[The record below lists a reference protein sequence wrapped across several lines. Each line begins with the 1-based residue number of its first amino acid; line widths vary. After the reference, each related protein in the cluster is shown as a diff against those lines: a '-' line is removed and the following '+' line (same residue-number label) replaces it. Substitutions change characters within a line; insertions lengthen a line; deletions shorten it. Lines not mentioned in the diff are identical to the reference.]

1 MKIKEIQNLLNE
13 ESCAL
18 ISSDVNRFYLC
29 EFPSSAGN
37 IIITKNSAT
46 LLIDFRYFE
55 KAKKTVKNMD
65 VLLCVSLY
73 KDIKS
78 VLTLKKIKNIY
89 IETEHTTLETFNRME
104 KGLEDFCILKDSALS
119 KKLNALR
126 QIKTPREMEFI
137 KKAQTITDQAFTH
150 ILNFIK
156 VGKTE
161 KEIALELEFFMRKN
175 GSKGVAFETIAVSGK
190 NSSLPHGVP
199 TDKPLEKGDFLTMDF
214 GAVFEGYCSDMTRTV
229 ALGQVSEK
237 QQEIYDTVLQAQL
250 EALKNIKPNVKCK
263 EIDKIARDIISQK
276 GYGECFGHG
285 LGHSVG
291 IEIHENPA
299 FNTRDESPI
308 KKGMVITVEPGI
320 YLPDKFGVRIED
332 MVIITEDGF
341 ENITES
347 DKNLIII

>member
-13 ESCAL
+13 KSCAL

-37 IIITKNSAT
+37 IIITKDSAT

-65 VLLCVSLY
+65 VLLLTSLY

-78 VLTLKKIKNIY
+78 VLTDKKVKNIY
-89 IETEHTTLETFNRME
+89 IETEHITLETLNRME
-104 KGLEDFCILKDSALS
+104 KGLEEFCILKDSVLS
-119 KKLNALR
+119 QKLNELR
-126 QIKTPREMEFI
+126 QIKTPKEIEFI
-137 KKAQTITDQAFTH
+137 KKAQAITDKAFSH

-175 GSKGVAFETIAVSGK
+175 GSPGVAFDTIAVSGK

-214 GAVFEGYCSDMTRTV
+214 GASFEGYCSDMTRTV
-229 ALGQVSEK
+229 ALGYVTDR
-237 QQEIYDTVLQAQL
+237 QQEIYNIVLQAQL
-250 EALKNIKPNVKCK
+250 EALKNIKPNIQCK
-263 EIDKIARDIISQK
+263 EIDKIARDIITNK
-276 GYGECFGHG
+276 GYGEFFGHG

-291 IEIHENPA
+291 IEIHENPS
-299 FNTRDESPI
+299 FNTRDERPL

-332 MVIITEDGF
+332 MVVITDEGF

>member
-13 ESCAL
+13 DSCAL
-18 ISSDVNRFYLC
+18 ISSDVNRFYLS

-37 IIITKNSAT
+37 IIITKDSAT

-65 VLLCVSLY
+65 VLLCQSLY
-73 KDIKS
+73 KDITS
-78 VLTLKKIKNIY
+78 VLKPKKIKNIY
-89 IETEHTTLETFNRME
+89 IETEHITLEALNRME
-104 KGLEDFCILKDSALS
+104 KGLENFCILKDSALS
-119 KKLNALR
+119 HKLNALR
-126 QIKTPREMEFI
+126 QIKTPREIEFI
-137 KKAQTITDQAFTH
+137 KMAQAITDKAFAH

-175 GSKGVAFETIAVSGK
+175 GSQGVAFDTIAVSGK

-199 TDKPLEKGDFLTMDF
+199 TDKPLENGDFLTMDF
-214 GAVFEGYCSDMTRTV
+214 GARFEGYCSDMTRTV
-229 ALGQVSEK
+229 ALGQVSET
-237 QQEIYDTVLQAQL
+237 QYEIYDIVLQSQL
-250 EALKNIKPNVKCK
+250 EALKSIKPNVQCK
-263 EIDKIARDIISQK
+263 EIDKIARDIITNK

-299 FNTRDESPI
+299 FNTRDETSI

-332 MVIITEDGF
+332 MVVITDDGF
-341 ENITES
+341 ENITKS

>member
-13 ESCAL
+13 DSCAL

-37 IIITKNSAT
+37 IIITKDSAT

-65 VLLCVSLY
+65 VSLCVSLY
-73 KDIKS
+73 KDITS
-78 VLTLKKIKNIY
+78 VLKSKKIKNIY
-89 IETEHTTLETFNRME
+89 IETEHITLEALNRME
-104 KGLEDFCILKDSALS
+104 KGLENFCILKDSALS
-119 KKLNALR
+119 HKLNALR
-126 QIKTPREMEFI
+126 QIKTPKEIEFI
-137 KKAQTITDQAFTH
+137 KMAQAITDKAFAH

-175 GSKGVAFETIAVSGK
+175 GSSGVAFDTIAVSGK

-199 TDKPLEKGDFLTMDF
+199 TDKPLENGDFLTMDF
-214 GAVFEGYCSDMTRTV
+214 GARFEGYCSDMTRTV

-250 EALKNIKPNVKCK
+250 EALKSIKPNVQCK
-263 EIDKIARDIISQK
+263 EIDKIARDIIANK

-299 FNTRDESPI
+299 FNTRDETPI
-308 KKGMVITVEPGI
+308 KNGMVITVEPGI

-332 MVIITEDGF
+332 MVVITDDGF
-341 ENITES
+341 ENITKS
-347 DKNLIII
+347 GKNLIII

>member
-13 ESCAL
+13 DSCAL
-18 ISSDVNRFYLC
+18 ISSDVNRFYLS

-65 VLLCVSLY
+65 VLLCQSLY
-73 KDIKS
+73 KDITS
-78 VLTLKKIKNIY
+78 VLKNKNIQNIY
-89 IETEHTTLETFNRME
+89 IETAHITLETLNRME

-119 KKLNALR
+119 HKLNALR
-126 QIKTPREMEFI
+126 QIKTPREIEFI
-137 KKAQTITDQAFTH
+137 KKAQSITDKAFAH

-156 VGKTE
+156 VGVTE

-175 GSKGVAFETIAVSGK
+175 GSSGIAFDTIAVSGK

-199 TDKPLEKGDFLTMDF
+199 TNKPLENGDFLTMDF
-214 GAVFEGYCSDMTRTV
+214 GARFEGYCSDMTRTV
-229 ALGQVSEK
+229 GLGQVSET
-237 QQEIYDTVLQAQL
+237 QQEIYNTVLQAQL
-250 EALKNIKPNVKCK
+250 EALKNIKPNVQCK
-263 EIDKIARDIISQK
+263 EIDKIARDIIVNK

-299 FNTRDESPI
+299 FNTRDETPI

-332 MVIITEDGF
+332 MVVITDDGF
-341 ENITES
+341 ENITKS

>member
-13 ESCAL
+13 DSCAL
-18 ISSDVNRFYLC
+18 ISSDVNRFYLS

-37 IIITKNSAT
+37 IIITKDSAT

-65 VLLCVSLY
+65 VLLCQSFY
-73 KDIKS
+73 KDITS
-78 VLTLKKIKNIY
+78 VLTIKKIKNIY
-89 IETEHTTLETFNRME
+89 IETEHITLEALNRME
-104 KGLEDFCILKDSALS
+104 KGLENFCILKDSALS
-119 KKLNALR
+119 HKLNALR
-126 QIKTPREMEFI
+126 QIKTPREIEFI
-137 KKAQTITDQAFTH
+137 NMAQTITDKAFAH

-175 GSKGVAFETIAVSGK
+175 GSQGVAFDTIAVSGK

-199 TDKPLEKGDFLTMDF
+199 TDKPLENGDFLTMDF
-214 GAVFEGYCSDMTRTV
+214 GARFEGYCSDMTRTV
-229 ALGQVSEK
+229 ALGQVSET
-237 QQEIYDTVLQAQL
+237 QYEIYDIVLQSQL
-250 EALKNIKPNVKCK
+250 EALKSIKPNVQCK
-263 EIDKIARDIISQK
+263 EIDKIARDIITNK

-299 FNTRDESPI
+299 FNTRDETSI

-332 MVIITEDGF
+332 MVVITDDGF
-341 ENITES
+341 ENITKS

>member
-13 ESCAL
+13 DSCAL
-18 ISSDVNRFYLC
+18 ISSDVNRFYLS

-37 IIITKNSAT
+37 IIITKDSAT

-65 VLLCVSLY
+65 VLLCQSLY
-73 KDIKS
+73 KDITS
-78 VLTLKKIKNIY
+78 VLKPKKIKNIY
-89 IETEHTTLETFNRME
+89 IETEHITLEALNRME
-104 KGLEDFCILKDSALS
+104 KGLENFCILKDSALS
-119 KKLNALR
+119 HKLNALR
-126 QIKTPREMEFI
+126 QIKTPREIEFI
-137 KKAQTITDQAFTH
+137 KMAQAITDKAFAH

-175 GSKGVAFETIAVSGK
+175 GSQGVAFDTIAVSGK

-199 TDKPLEKGDFLTMDF
+199 TDKPLENGDFLTMDF
-214 GAVFEGYCSDMTRTV
+214 GARFEGYCSDMTRTV
-229 ALGQVSEK
+229 ALGQVSK
-237 QQEIYDTVLQAQL
+237 TQYEIYDIVLQAQL
-250 EALKNIKPNVKCK
+250 EALKSIKPNVQCK
-263 EIDKIARDIISQK
+263 EIDKIARDIISNK

-299 FNTRDESPI
+299 FNTRDETPI
-308 KKGMVITVEPGI
+308 KNGMVITVEPGI

-332 MVIITEDGF
+332 MVVITDDGF

>member
-13 ESCAL
+13 DSCAL

-37 IIITKNSAT
+37 ILITKNSAT

-55 KAKKTVKNMD
+55 KAKKTVRNMD
-65 VLLCVSLY
+65 VLLLTSLY

-78 VLTLKKIKNIY
+78 VLGNKKIKNIY
-89 IETEHTTLETFNRME
+89 IEPEHITLETLNRLE
-104 KGLEDFCILKDSALS
+104 KVLEEFCILKDSTLS
-119 KKLNALR
+119 QKLNELR
-126 QIKTPREMEFI
+126 QIKTQKETEFI
-137 KKAQTITDQAFTH
+137 KKAQAITDKAFSH
-150 ILNFIK
+150 ILNFISL
-156 VGKTE
+156 GKTE

-175 GSKGVAFETIAVSGK
+175 GSPGVAFDTIAVSGK

-199 TDKPLEKGDFLTMDF
+199 TDKPLENGDFLTMDF

-229 ALGQVSEK
+229 ALGYATDK
-237 QQEIYDTVLQAQL
+237 QQEIYNIVLQAQL
-250 EALKNIKPNVKCK
+250 EALKNIKPNIRCK
-263 EIDKIARDIISQK
+263 EIDKIARDIIANK
-276 GYGECFGHG
+276 GYGEFFGHG

-291 IEIHENPA
+291 IEIHENPC
-299 FNTRDESPI
+299 FNTRDETSL
-308 KKGMVITVEPGI
+308 KKGMVLTVEPGI

-332 MVIITEDGF
+332 MVVITDEGF

-347 DKNLIII
+347 EKNLIII

>member
-13 ESCAL
+13 DSCAL
-18 ISSDVNRFYLC
+18 ISSDVNRFYLS

-37 IIITKNSAT
+37 IIITKDSAT

-65 VLLCVSLY
+65 VLLCQSFY
-73 KDIKS
+73 KDITS
-78 VLTLKKIKNIY
+78 VLTIKKIKNIY
-89 IETEHTTLETFNRME
+89 IETEHITLEALNRME
-104 KGLEDFCILKDSALS
+104 KGLENFCILKDSALS
-119 KKLNALR
+119 HKLNALR
-126 QIKTPREMEFI
+126 QIKTPREIEFI
-137 KKAQTITDQAFTH
+137 KMAQAITDKAFAH

-175 GSKGVAFETIAVSGK
+175 GSQGVAFDTIAVSGK

-199 TDKPLEKGDFLTMDF
+199 TDKPLENGDFLTMDF
-214 GAVFEGYCSDMTRTV
+214 GARFEGYCSDMTRTV
-229 ALGQVSEK
+229 ALGQVSET
-237 QQEIYDTVLQAQL
+237 QYEIYDIVLQSQL
-250 EALKNIKPNVKCK
+250 EALKSIKPNVQCK
-263 EIDKIARDIISQK
+263 EIDKIARDIITNK

-299 FNTRDESPI
+299 FNTRDETSI

-332 MVIITEDGF
+332 MVVITDDGF
-341 ENITES
+341 ENITKS

>member
-13 ESCAL
+13 DSCAL

-37 IIITKNSAT
+37 IIITKDSAT

-65 VLLCVSLY
+65 VLLLTSLY

-78 VLTLKKIKNIY
+78 VLDNKKIKNIY
-89 IETEHTTLETFNRME
+89 IETEHITLETLNRLE
-104 KGLEDFCILKDSALS
+104 KGLEEFCILKDSTLS
-119 KKLNALR
+119 QKLNELR
-126 QIKTPREMEFI
+126 QIKTPKEIEFI
-137 KKAQTITDQAFTH
+137 KKAQAITDKAFSH

-175 GSKGVAFETIAVSGK
+175 GSQGVAFDTIAVSGK

-214 GAVFEGYCSDMTRTV
+214 GAVYEGYCSDMTRTV
-229 ALGQVSEK
+229 ALGYVTEEQH
-237 QQEIYDTVLQAQL
+237 EIYDIVLQAQL
-250 EALKNIKPNVKCK
+250 EALKNIKPNIRCK
-263 EIDKIARDIISQK
+263 EIDKIARDIIANT
-276 GYGECFGHG
+276 GYGEFFGHG

-291 IEIHENPA
+291 IEIHENPS
-299 FNTRDESPI
+299 FNTRDERPL

-332 MVIITEDGF
+332 MVVITDEGF

-347 DKNLIII
+347 EKNLIII

>member
-13 ESCAL
+13 DSCAL
-18 ISSDVNRFYLC
+18 ISSDVNRFYLS

-37 IIITKNSAT
+37 IIITKDSAT

-65 VLLCVSLY
+65 VLLCQSFY

-78 VLTLKKIKNIY
+78 VLTIKKIKNIY
-89 IETEHTTLETFNRME
+89 IETEHITLEALNRME
-104 KGLEDFCILKDSALS
+104 KGLENFCILKDSALS
-119 KKLNALR
+119 HKLNALR
-126 QIKTPREMEFI
+126 QIKTPREIEFI
-137 KKAQTITDQAFTH
+137 KMAQAITDKAFAH

-175 GSKGVAFETIAVSGK
+175 GSQGVAFDTIAVSGK

-199 TDKPLEKGDFLTMDF
+199 TDKPLENGDFLTMDF
-214 GAVFEGYCSDMTRTV
+214 GARFEGYCSDMTRTV
-229 ALGQVSEK
+229 ALGQVSET
-237 QQEIYDTVLQAQL
+237 QYEIYDIVLQSQL
-250 EALKNIKPNVKCK
+250 EALKSIKPNVQCK
-263 EIDKIARDIISQK
+263 EIDKIARDIITNK

-299 FNTRDESPI
+299 FNTRDETSI

-332 MVIITEDGF
+332 MVVITDDGF
-341 ENITES
+341 ENITKS

>member
-13 ESCAL
+13 DSCAL
-18 ISSDVNRFYLC
+18 ISSNVNRFYLC

-65 VLLCVSLY
+65 VLLLTSLY
-73 KDIKS
+73 KNIKS
-78 VLTLKKIKNIY
+78 VLDNKKIKNIY
-89 IETEHTTLETFNRME
+89 IETEHITLETLNRLE
-104 KGLEDFCILKDSALS
+104 KGLEEFCILKDSTLS
-119 KKLNALR
+119 QKLNELR
-126 QIKTPREMEFI
+126 QIKTPKEIEFI
-137 KKAQTITDQAFTH
+137 KKAQAITDKAFSH

-175 GSKGVAFETIAVSGK
+175 GSPGVAFDTIVVSGK

-214 GAVFEGYCSDMTRTV
+214 GAVYEGYCSDMTRTV
-229 ALGQVSEK
+229 ALDYVTD
-237 QQEIYDTVLQAQL
+237 QQHEIYDIVLQSQL
-250 EALKNIKPNVKCK
+250 EALKNIKPNIRCK
-263 EIDKIARDIISQK
+263 EIDKIARDIIANK
-276 GYGECFGHG
+276 GYGDFFGHG

-291 IEIHENPA
+291 IEIHENPS
-299 FNTRDESPI
+299 FNTKDERPL

-332 MVIITEDGF
+332 MVVITDEGF